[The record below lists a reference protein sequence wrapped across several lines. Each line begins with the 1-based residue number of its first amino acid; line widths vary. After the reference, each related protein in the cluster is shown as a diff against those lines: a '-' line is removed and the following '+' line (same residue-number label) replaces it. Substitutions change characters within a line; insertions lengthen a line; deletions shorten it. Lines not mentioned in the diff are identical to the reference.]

1 MSVFPKID
9 QACPLD
15 ADAQRG
21 VGRFCGHCSKP
32 VHALDA
38 MSDAARAAFLRDAGG
53 SVCVSYRVRAGHA
66 AAFGLGAALLV
77 GAALP
82 AHAQDTAPVERMA
95 ASASATPATGTRIA
109 PAAQPDKLEPIM
121 VMGAVSDPHAAQW
134 VDAGDDDVPEL
145 PVQHEAAKA
154 KR

>member
-1 MSVFPKID
+1 MSRFPKID

-21 VGRFCGHCSKP
+21 VGDFCGHCSKA

-38 MSDAARAAFLRDAGG
+38 MSDAARAAMLRDANG
-53 SVCVSYRVRAGHA
+53 SVCVSYRMHAHRA
-66 AAFGLGAALLV
+66 AALGFGAALLV
-77 GAALP
+77 GAAMP
-82 AHAQDTAPVERMA
+82 TRAQDAAPAERVVA
-95 ASASATPATGTRIA
+95 GTPAAPTTGTRIA
-109 PAAQPDKLEPIM
+109 PAAQPEQLEPIM
-121 VMGAVSDPHAAQW
+121 VMGAVKDPHAAQW

-145 PVQHEAAKA
+145 PVHHEAAKT

>member
-1 MSVFPKID
+1 MSRFPKID

-21 VGRFCGHCSKP
+21 VGDFCGHCSKT
-32 VHALDA
+32 VHSLDA
-38 MSDAARAAFLRDAGG
+38 MSDTARGAFLRDAGG
-53 SVCVSYRVRAGHA
+53 PVCVSYRVRAAHA

-82 AHAQDTAPVERMA
+82 GHAQD
-95 ASASATPATGTRIA
+95 STPADRIVTSESAAPTTGTRIK
-109 PAAQPDKLEPIM
+109 PTPPPEKLEPIM
-121 VMGAVSDPHAAQW
+121 VMGAVKDPQAARW

-145 PVQHEAAKA
+145 PVHHETAKA